1 MKFENC
7 GAYMDGLIDMN
18 LKTVGAY
25 MDGLIDMNLKA
36 VVLPCSVR
44 TLASGSACRCGREPH
59 LIRSVWINSRARC
72 RLVSSEYRLDLAS
85 EEVSKYCEQ

>member
-7 GAYMDGLIDMN
+7 GAYMDGLIN
-18 LKTVGAY
+18 
-25 MDGLIDMNLKA
+25 MDLKA

-59 LIRSVWINSRARC
+59 LIRSVWINGRARC